1 MQIYSAQTNKQK
13 IFVYGFGFSHFWL
26 ANLTW
31 LTIVILLSGDGK
43 LCLDPPEGCFDS
55 SLRIFT
61 IWPRS
66 DSALLRESTLGGGRI
81 CSFSNQ

>member
-1 MQIYSAQTNKQK
+1 MQIYSAQTNKK
-13 IFVYGFGFSHFWL
+13 TFVYGFGFSHFL
-26 ANLTW
+26 LTNLTW

-43 LCLDPPEGCFDS
+43 LCLDPPEDCFDS
-55 SLRIFT
+55 SLRICT
-61 IWPRS
+61 IWSLS